1 MFVYY
6 NPNPAEK
13 EVGDCV
19 IRAIAKALNKGWE
32 EAYIELCLKGYEMR
46 DMPNSNAVWGAY
58 LKEKG
63 FKRCAVSESCSE
75 CYTIEDFTKEF
86 PKGTYVIGTG
96 THAVTLIDGK
106 IYDSYD
112 TSSKWPLYYYKKEE
126 A

>member
-58 LKEKG
+58 PTCPREKSSSRSLRIWRDNG
-63 FKRCAVSESCSE
+63 ES
-75 CYTIEDFTKEF
+75 FF
-86 PKGTYVIGTG
+86 RV
-96 THAVTLIDGK
+96 
-106 IYDSYD
+106 
-112 TSSKWPLYYYKKEE
+112 
-126 A
+126 